1 MSERSLQVCPKYMQ
15 QVNKAY
21 KARYVRQSDLANDA
35 EVCLDTASKFLTG
48 KSINRENFWKLSE
61 LLELSW
67 QEIAS
72 QDTFQKSLTNYLTIS
87 SPIKT
92 EDLKESIETIWNA
105 YDDCWVGRKQL
116 ISDLTKKL
124 RGSCRLLLLLGITGI
139 GKTALSEC
147 IANDVQSRFAKVLRV
162 NFDNDEKPRDFASS
176 AERWLEELGCSQLV
190 EDKQPKA
197 ILDGLIV
204 HLQEN
209 RVLVLIDSLEAIL
222 IKNEE
227 YGWGDFENE
236 WWGKFFAKFLAI
248 ESCESSLIVT
258 SQDLP
263 AKVEAL
269 ASRYPNAYHREILGG
284 LADEEQIALFEKAG
298 LDMGADSQD
307 RDLLMRI
314 GKAYHGHPLTLRVV
328 IGDIVQSFGKSAVA
342 FWENVGGEIKAVETA
357 LAEAEAGTKL
367 EGADDDWK
375 LHKLTREIRLKVYKQ
390 RLEAVFRRLE
400 TQNADAYLL
409 ICVVAKYRRPVQDSG
424 WLRQLEVY
432 VKRLRQEVYTKEQQ
446 QRILDDLCDRFLVE
460 ISLNHNSHRVLGLHN
475 LIRSVAL
482 EHRKDLL
489 QKWELD

>member
-1 MSERSLQVCPKYMQ
+1 
-15 QVNKAY
+15 
-21 KARYVRQSDLANDA
+21 
-35 EVCLDTASKFLTG
+35 LTG

-72 QDTFQKSLTNYLTIS
+72 QDTFQKSLTNYPTIS

-209 RVLVLIDSLEAIL
+209 RVLVLIDSSGRHPVGAMI
-222 IKNEE
+222 
-227 YGWGDFENE
+227 
-236 WWGKFFAKFLAI
+236 AK
-248 ESCESSLIVT
+248 T
-258 SQDLP
+258 Y
-263 AKVEAL
+263 K
-269 ASRYPNAYHREILGG
+269 
-284 LADEEQIALFEKAG
+284 K
-298 LDMGADSQD
+298 
-307 RDLLMRI
+307 I
-314 GKAYHGHPLTLRVV
+314 GC
-328 IGDIVQSFGKSAVA
+328 
-342 FWENVGGEIKAVETA
+342 W
-357 LAEAEAGTKL
+357 
-367 EGADDDWK
+367 
-375 LHKLTREIRLKVYKQ
+375 
-390 RLEAVFRRLE
+390 
-400 TQNADAYLL
+400 
-409 ICVVAKYRRPVQDSG
+409 C
-424 WLRQLEVY
+424 
-432 VKRLRQEVYTKEQQ
+432 
-446 QRILDDLCDRFLVE
+446 
-460 ISLNHNSHRVLGLHN
+460 
-475 LIRSVAL
+475 
-482 EHRKDLL
+482 
-489 QKWELD
+489 

>member
-72 QDTFQKSLTNYLTIS
+72 QDTFQKSLTNYPTIS

>member
-1 MSERSLQVCPKYMQ
+1 M
-15 QVNKAY
+15 
-21 KARYVRQSDLANDA
+21 
-35 EVCLDTASKFLTG
+35 
-48 KSINRENFWKLSE
+48 
-61 LLELSW
+61 
-67 QEIAS
+67 
-72 QDTFQKSLTNYLTIS
+72 
-87 SPIKT
+87 
-92 EDLKESIETIWNA
+92 
-105 YDDCWVGRKQL
+105 
-116 ISDLTKKL
+116 
-124 RGSCRLLLLLGITGI
+124 
-139 GKTALSEC
+139 
-147 IANDVQSRFAKVLRV
+147 
-162 NFDNDEKPRDFASS
+162 
-176 AERWLEELGCSQLV
+176 
-190 EDKQPKA
+190 
-197 ILDGLIV
+197 
-204 HLQEN
+204 
-209 RVLVLIDSLEAIL
+209 
-222 IKNEE
+222 
-227 YGWGDFENE
+227 
-236 WWGKFFAKFLAI
+236 
-248 ESCESSLIVT
+248 
-258 SQDLP
+258 
-263 AKVEAL
+263 
-269 ASRYPNAYHREILGG
+269 GG

-424 WLRQLEVY
+424 WLRQVEVY
-432 VKRLRQEVYTKEQQ
+432 VKRLRKEVYTKEQQ
-446 QRILDDLCDRFLVE
+446 QRVLDDLCDRFLVE